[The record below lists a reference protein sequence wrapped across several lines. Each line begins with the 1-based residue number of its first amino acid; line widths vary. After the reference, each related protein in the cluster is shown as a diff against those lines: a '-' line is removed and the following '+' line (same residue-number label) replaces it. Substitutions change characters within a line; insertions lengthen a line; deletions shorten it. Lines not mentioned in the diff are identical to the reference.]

1 MAPRHPRGV
10 VVKNL
15 LATLGG
21 KLQRL
26 LADILESIGGLAV
39 PARQAAQVVQLS
51 QGLQVQ
57 LQ

>member
-1 MAPRHPRGV
+1 
-10 VVKNL
+10 VKNL